1 METKTKGTG
10 QRVLLI
16 VLAAVLAAGIA
27 ASCALGAL
35 AVSRMADQ
43 EEQIAQL
50 SATVGSLI
58 DMGSDRVTQEDD
70 VKVAGEY
77 MIRSTLPISE
87 AYRTGDASA
96 LDDIQRETLD
106 MASAVLDEIV
116 TQDMT
121 DYEKEKAVYDWMCA
135 HLAHEGGVTVAIPTA
150 SQYSAQP
157 YGVLKYG
164 TAVCVGFATTFRLFM
179 QMMGID
185 CMVVHNSYH
194 SWDLVELDGEWYH
207 TDVYSDVG
215 RGDYANFNMTDGQ
228 CANGHEWDRTFY
240 PAAEGLTYCYAY
252 QNASVLDDVYQMPR
266 LVREDLEG
274 EDPKGLYFLLEG
286 GKGQQLVLNE
296 LLGRLNDAV
305 IQYGMQ
311 NGQDLSLNWDLQE
324 LDGKVLLSLS
334 VYRYDED
341 PGETPSVSDEQLA
354 QIDQAVQDAFG
365 DVYSGELGID
375 EPLWDEVVD
384 AAPGGAADWE
394 VTGG

>member
-1 METKTKGTG
+1 MEAKTKKTG
-10 QRVLLI
+10 RRVLLI
-16 VLAAVLAAGIA
+16 ALAAAVAAGTA
-27 ASCALGAL
+27 ASCVLGAL
-35 AVSRMADQ
+35 ALSRMADQ
-43 EEQIAQL
+43 GEQIVQL
-50 SATVGSLI
+50 SGTLETLI
-58 DMGSDRVTQEDD
+58 SQGSDKVTQEDD

-87 AYRTGDASA
+87 AYRTGDSSA
-96 LDDIQRETLD
+96 LDDTQRETLG
-106 MASAVLDEIV
+106 MASAVLDEIIREG
-116 TQDMT
+116 MT

-150 SQYSAQP
+150 SQYSAEP

-164 TAVCVGFATTFRLFM
+164 TAVCVGFATTFRMFM
-179 QMMGID
+179 QMLDIH

-194 SWDLVELDGEWYH
+194 SWDLVELDGAWYH
-207 TDVYSDVG
+207 TDIYSDVG

-252 QNASVLDDVYQMPR
+252 QNASALDDVYQMPR
-266 LVREDLEG
+266 LVRENLEG

-311 NGQDLSLNWDLQE
+311 QGQDLSLNWNLQE
-324 LDGKVLLSLS
+324 VAGKVLLSVS

-341 PGETPSVSDEQLA
+341 PGEEPAMSDEQLA
-354 QIDQAVQDAFG
+354 RIDQAVQDAFG
-365 DVYSGELGID
+365 DVYAGEVEAD
-375 EPLWDEVVD
+375 RPLWDDSWD
-384 AAPGGAADWE
+384 AAADSAVNWE
-394 VTGG
+394 GVSG